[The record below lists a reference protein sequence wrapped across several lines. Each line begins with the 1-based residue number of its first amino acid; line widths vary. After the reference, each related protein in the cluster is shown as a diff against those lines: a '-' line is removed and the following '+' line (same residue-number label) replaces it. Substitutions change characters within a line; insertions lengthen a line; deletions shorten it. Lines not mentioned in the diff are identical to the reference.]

1 MFILC
6 GVNNIWMK
14 WKYMCSI
21 NCGILKSKVL
31 FILEKKIAAIR
42 SFFKNVHYSMY
53 LSSFINKTEVLIWQT
68 MWLHFLRFSSL
79 NSVSWLNTFSSY
91 FLKGCSGIRYRR
103 VKAHAIFVSIYS
115 TITWKIIPIYFLFFL
130 LDNPVLQQIDCS
142 ASPCHFSIKFK
153 ILLQYKVR
161 KWSFSGKGDNQRS
174 TY

>member
-53 LSSFINKTEVLIWQT
+53 LSSFKNKTEVLIWQT
-68 MWLHFLRFSSL
+68 MWLYFLRFSSL
-79 NSVSWLNTFSSY
+79 NSVSCLNTFSSY
-91 FLKGCSGIRYRR
+91 FLKRCSGIRYRR
-103 VKAHAIFVSIYS
+103 VKVHAIFVSIYS
-115 TITWKIIPIYFLFFL
+115 TITWKIIPSIFFFFSWIIQFRNKLIAQPPHVTFL
-130 LDNPVLQQIDCS
+130 
-142 ASPCHFSIKFK
+142 
-153 ILLQYKVR
+153 
-161 KWSFSGKGDNQRS
+161 
-174 TY
+174 